1 MFLRTFGGRRPPTIP
16 KYYMHQACASLLPAC
31 MHASELDRAAGR
43 PRTAGTYC
51 TEEWRNTCMARAEQ
65 EHLISC
71 VWLALLDD
79 PSSPSSSSSLAGP
92 CPMALDQLCA
102 RCPNSRTT
110 KKILNVV
117 ICTRQK
123 KVGELRTQ
131 KMLSHNDNCIAW
143 SFTYPLIVTK
153 MAQLLTLKNLNSMR
167 LLVGVLCNQCR

>member
-1 MFLRTFGGRRPPTIP
+1 
-16 KYYMHQACASLLPAC
+16 MHQACASLLPAAAC

-43 PRTAGTYC
+43 PGTAGTYC

-92 CPMALDQLCA
+92 CPMALDQLYA

-143 SFTYPLIVTK
+143 SFTYPLI
-153 MAQLLTLKNLNSMR
+153 TLKYLNSMR
-167 LLVGVLCNQCR
+167 LPVGVLCNQCR